1 MQRRNEGVV
10 EANAGE
16 RSGSRPTAKEIMI
29 ECEKLLCL
37 TSLLTQRCFSTMEQN
52 ACCKKESCIIISHIF
67 IVTYIHL
74 LVLLNGDACLVI
86 ATAVGKRVATRD
98 AHALGRTR

>member
-1 MQRRNEGVV
+1 
-10 EANAGE
+10 
-16 RSGSRPTAKEIMI
+16 
-29 ECEKLLCL
+29 
-37 TSLLTQRCFSTMEQN
+37 MEQN
-52 ACCKKESCIIISHIF
+52 ACCCKKESCIIISHIS
-67 IVTYIHL
+67 IDTYIHL